1 MRCEEGWN
9 RFKNTGSI
17 YDYLRYK
24 AIELPQETTN
34 TAMANTAMANS
45 ARSDTA
51 AGNTAGSRAGD
62 GSYETANNYDRYGTV
77 SVPYGG
83 I

>member
-24 AIELPQETTN
+24 AIELPQN
-34 TAMANTAMANS
+34 TANTAAVN
-45 ARSDTA
+45 TA
-51 AGNTAGSRAGD
+51 AADIAATNTAGSRAGD
-62 GSYETANNYDRYGTV
+62 GSYETANNYNRYGTV